1 MAIAGGTYRL
11 TPESGE
17 LLVKTGRTGMG
28 RRAGH
33 DLVFEVTRWQGDVIV
48 DTDKPEDSTV
58 SVEVDVDS
66 FEVREGLGGVK
77 PLTHN
82 DRAEIKKTLRGI
94 LESKS
99 NPKITFH
106 STSITY
112 SAESWTVEGDL
123 TIRGQIQ
130 PVTVNSV
137 IVGDRVRGATT
148 VKQTRWGIK
157 PYSAFLGARKLA
169 DEVGVEF
176 DAALVP
182 AAP

>member
-1 MAIAGGTYRL
+1 MAVAGGTYRL

-33 DLVFEVTRWQGDVIV
+33 DLVIEVTRWRGEVIV
-48 DTDKPEDSTV
+48 DTAQPEESTV

-77 PLTHN
+77 PLTQH
-82 DRAEIKKTLRGI
+82 DRAEIKKTLRGV
-94 LESKS
+94 LDSESAPQIIFRS
-99 NPKITFH
+99 TRIT
-106 STSITY
+106 S

-123 TIRGQIQ
+123 TIRGQAR

-137 IVGDRVRGATT
+137 ITDDRVRGGTT
-148 VKQTRWGIK
+148 VVQTRWGIK
-157 PYSAFLGARKLA
+157 PYSAFLGALRLA
-169 DEVGVEF
+169 DEVSVEF
-176 DAALVP
+176 DAALLP
-182 AAP
+182 SAP